1 MKLVIRPAAA
11 GDLENAFLWY
21 EQQRI
26 GLGDAFLAAAG
37 SVFEKILSHPEMYPV
52 IHRQTRRALLR
63 RFPYCVY
70 FRAYPEVVVIVAC
83 MHGRRDPAEWRVR
96 A

>member
-11 GDLENAFLWY
+11 GDLENAFLRY
-21 EQQRI
+21 EQHRI

-37 SVFEKILSHPEMYPV
+37 SVFGKILSNPELYLA
-52 IHRQTRRALLR
+52 IHRQTRQALLR
-63 RFPYCVY
+63 RSRYCVY
-70 FRAYPEVVVIVAC
+70 SRAYPEVVVIVAC
-83 MHGRRDPAEWRVR
+83 MHGRRDPAECRVR